1 MTFVYFSLATSK
13 RSRRQ
18 YPASIFFSRKARPF
32 LLCFFKPV
40 VRSMLRGRKARE
52 VFACLV
58 VSITFSFFPE
68 VVELTSSTF
77 LFARPLNLNEF
88 NPVRLP
94 SSAVMIGALVPGLVR
109 MKEEL
114 FFMHSHKS
122 SGAAHI
128 KAHLGA
134 LCPAGDFA
142 TAFGAAFAG
151 AFAGALTGLFF
162 GELFGEVGFAAL

>member
-40 VRSMLRGRKARE
+40 VRIMLRGRKARE

-88 NPVRLP
+88 NPVKFP
-94 SSAVMIGALVPGLVR
+94 GSAVMIGALVPGLVR

-114 FFMHSHKS
+114 FFTHSQTS

-128 KAHLGA
+128 KEHVGTFP
-134 LCPAGDFA
+134 PAR
-142 TAFGAAFAG
+142 AFA
-151 AFAGALTGLFF
+151 APFAG
-162 GELFGEVGFAAL
+162 